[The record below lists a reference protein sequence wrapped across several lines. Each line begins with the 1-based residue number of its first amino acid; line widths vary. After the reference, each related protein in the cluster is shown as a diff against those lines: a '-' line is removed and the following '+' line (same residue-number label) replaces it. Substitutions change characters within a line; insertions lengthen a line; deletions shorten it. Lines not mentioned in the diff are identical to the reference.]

1 MSAGNDKTMFA
12 TTRFSLPERPRTP
25 SEEKRHWPGVSS
37 GMYFGIYRADDVTLT
52 STLRGG
58 GDWNWRFC
66 QPDGTVLAECGGY
79 PNRAD
84 CESAIECLRQQAAS
98 AEIRAAV
105 GSG

>member
-1 MSAGNDKTMFA
+1 
-12 TTRFSLPERPRTP
+12 
-25 SEEKRHWPGVSS
+25 
-37 GMYFGIYRADDVTLT
+37 MYFGIYRADDVTLT

-66 QPDGTVLAECGGY
+66 RPDGTVLAECGGY
-79 PNRAD
+79 LNRAD

-105 GSG
+105 GSD